1 MAEVHH
7 FTYGAFNPIAAYLV
21 AVLGSFLGLLATGRA
36 RGARSRGRRNRWL
49 IIAAFSIGGAGIWLM
64 HFTAMLGF
72 DVPQSPVRYTPW
84 LMMASLGLSVVT
96 VGIGLMVV
104 GHGRRS
110 LPKIALAGLFTGAGV
125 LAMHYTGMAGLHVSG
140 TIHFN
145 RALVAASAVIAVVAC
160 TAALWFAVSVKGWFP
175 MAGAAALMG
184 AAVAGMHYTGMASM
198 SVELSPDVS
207 TTVSGI
213 KPLLMIVPITLVS
226 AALIL
231 GVALSALQA
240 MTDEEFTEGDGVPRR
255 GMHAENPWSL
265 RQASLAAPVLRRS
278 PAGRPSSVPRPS
290 PRPVPPRPKPL
301 VEEPLLDV
309 PS

>member
-36 RGARSRGRRNRWL
+36 RSARSRSRRNRWL
-49 IIAAFSIGGAGIWLM
+49 VIAAFSIGGAGIWLM

-72 DVPQSPVRYTPW
+72 DVPQSPVRYNPW
-84 LMMASLGLSVVT
+84 LTMSSLGLAVVT
-96 VGIGLMVV
+96 VGLGLMVV

-110 LPKIALAGLFTGAGV
+110 LPKIILAGFFTGLGV
-125 LAMHYTGMAGLHVSG
+125 LAMHYTGMTGLHVSG
-140 TIHFN
+140 RIHFDPV
-145 RALVAASAVIAVVAC
+145 LVAVSAVIAVVAC
-160 TAALWFAVSVKGWFP
+160 TAALWFAVSVKGLGP
-175 MAGAAALMG
+175 MTGAAALMG
-184 AAVAGMHYTGMASM
+184 MAVFGMHYTGMASM
-198 SVELSPDVS
+198 SVELSTTVS
-207 TTVSGI
+207 TAVSGI

-255 GMHAENPWSL
+255 GMHAESPWSL
-265 RQASLAAPVLRRS
+265 RQASMSAMRRS
-278 PAGRPSSVPRPS
+278 PGSRPLPGTRPS
-290 PRPVPPRPKPL
+290 PRPVPPRAK
-301 VEEPLLDV
+301 PLLDE
-309 PS
+309 PLIDAHS

>member
-7 FTYGAFNPIAAYLV
+7 FTYGAFNPVAAYLL
-21 AVLGSFLGLLATGRA
+21 AVLGSLLGLLATGRA
-36 RGARSRGRRNRWL
+36 RSARSRGRRNRWL
-49 IIAAFSIGGAGIWLM
+49 IIAAIAIGGAGVWLM

-72 DVPQSPVRYTPW
+72 DVPQSPVRYSPKLT
-84 LMMASLGLSVVT
+84 MASLGLAVVA
-96 VGIGLMVV
+96 VGVGLMVV

-110 LPKIALAGLFTGAGV
+110 LPKIAAAGFCTGVGV
-125 LAMHYTGMAGLHVSG
+125 LGMHYTGMAALHVSG
-140 TIHFN
+140 RIHFQPV
-145 RALVAASAVIAVVAC
+145 LVAASTVIAIVAC
-160 TAALWFAVSVKGWFP
+160 TAALWFAVTVKGLAP

-184 AAVAGMHYTGMASM
+184 LGIFGMHYTAMASM
-198 SVELSPDVS
+198 TVELSPVIS

-213 KPLLMIVPITLVS
+213 RPLLMIVPITLVS

-265 RQASLAAPVLRRS
+265 KQASMAAAMRPAPGNRPS
-278 PAGRPSSVPRPS
+278 PAARVS
-290 PRPVPPRPKPL
+290 PRPVPPRPKPAADS
-301 VEEPLLDV
+301 PLIDV